1 MGSAELLQPSFVLGT
16 TGERLQVLE
25 SLCEAEIRSSLQQ
38 VHAKGIRSL
47 AVALLHSY
55 TFPYHEERI
64 QAIAREIGFTQIS
77 LSSHVMPMVKILP
90 RASTSC
96 LDAYLTP
103 IIKAY
108 LACFQAG
115 FDDHFSQVTVQFMQS
130 DGGLAAIGD
139 FVGSKAILSG
149 PAAGVIGY
157 SQTSPAPCIGFDM
170 GGTSTDVS
178 RYAGS
183 LETIYEAKIAGIQLQ
198 SPQLDITTVAAGGGS
213 RLSFKDNLMTVG
225 PESVG
230 AHPGPACY
238 RKGGAAAITDAN
250 VVLGR
255 VLPAYFPCIFGPTE
269 DLPLDKDAS
278 RSALQ
283 ALATAINEAQLTS
296 KSVEEVAMGFITV
309 ANEAMCRPIRAITRS
324 RGYDPNSHTLAC
336 FGGAGPQHACAMA
349 RALSMERITVHRY
362 SGILSAYGLALADV
376 FAEEQE
382 PCAKVLT
389 AGGLAVAE
397 VIQEVE
403 RRHGEMTVKV
413 LGKLRVQGFQAD
425 STRVEKYLHLR
436 FQGTD
441 TTLLILEPADR
452 NYVAAFT
459 QKYET
464 EHGFTLLHKEI
475 VIDDV
480 RVRGIGLTPPPTA
493 PTRTLASPASPLSTV
508 STWFDSPTGPQPLP
522 TPVYS
527 LQALAAGQ
535 KVPGPA
541 LVLNGS
547 STIVI
552 EPGCTACCCHTGDL
566 DITVGTLNRQ
576 PACAE
581 TCDVVLLSLFA
592 HRFMSIAEQM
602 GRTLQ
607 RTAISTNIKERL
619 DYSCAVFGPKGD
631 LVANAPHLPVHLGSM
646 QEAVK
651 AQIDILGE
659 QWREGEVVL
668 SNHPA
673 AGGSHLPDITVITPV
688 FSGNQAVFYVASRG
702 HHADIGGI
710 SPGSMPPF
718 SKYLYEEGFAVKS
731 LKVVEN
737 GTFQGEKLTL
747 LLTAVHPDHPT
758 SLGTRAL
765 QDNLSDIQAQ
775 ISANS
780 RGIALIHE
788 LIQEYSLPVV
798 HAYMH
803 FIQANAAES
812 VRSLL
817 RRICKER
824 PNSALVAEDYMD
836 DGTPIHLEVQINQDN
851 WTAHFDFAGTGVE
864 VLSNLNAPKSVCK
877 SAVIYSLRCLV
888 DAEIPLN
895 QGCLDPIRI
904 TIPPGSLLDP
914 SDSAAVVGGNVLTS
928 QRITDVIFKAFQAC
942 AASQGCMNN
951 LTFGDG
957 SFGYYETIC
966 GGAGAGPGW
975 HGVSGVHTHM
985 TNTRITDVEVM
996 ERRYPVL
1003 VREFSLR
1010 KGSGGKGKYAG
1021 GDGVIREI
1029 EFWRPMEVGILSER
1043 RSYRPY
1049 GLEGGESGLSGLN
1062 LLYRAAEQRTI
1073 NVGAKNSFTVLAG
1086 DRVRILTPG
1095 GGGFGLFKS

>member
-1 MGSAELLQPSFVLGT
+1 MY
-16 TGERLQVLE
+16 
-25 SLCEAEIRSSLQQ
+25 
-38 VHAKGIRSL
+38 AKGIRSL

-55 TFPYHEERI
+55 TFPDHEERV
-64 QAIAREIGFTQIS
+64 QAIAQEIGFTQIS
-77 LSSHVMPMVKILP
+77 LSSHIMPMVKILP

-157 SQTSPAPCIGFDM
+157 SQTSPSPCIGFDM

-213 RLSFKDNLMTVG
+213 KLAFHDNIMAVG

-238 RKGGAAAITDAN
+238 RKKGAAAITDAN

-255 VLPAYFPCIFGPTE
+255 ILPEYFPCIFGQTE
-269 DLPLDKDAS
+269 DLPLDKEAS
-278 RSALQ
+278 RTALQ
-283 ALATAINEAQLTS
+283 ELTDAINLSQRTS
-296 KSVEEVAMGFITV
+296 KSVEEVAMGFIRV

-349 RALSMERITVHRY
+349 RALSMEKITVHRY
-362 SGILSAYGLALADV
+362 SGILSAYGLSLANV

-382 PCAKVLT
+382 PCAKVMT
-389 AGGLAVAE
+389 AGGVVIAE
-397 VIQEVE
+397 VMQEMDGKQE
-403 RRHGEMTVKV
+403 EMSRHVKA
-413 LGKLRVQGFQAD
+413 KLLAQGFKEE
-425 STRVEKYLHLR
+425 TVRVEKYLHLR

-441 TTLLILEPADR
+441 TTLLILEPEDQD
-452 NYVAAFT
+452 YVTAFT
-459 QKYET
+459 QKYEI
-464 EHGFTLLHKEI
+464 EHGFTLLRKEI
-475 VIDDV
+475 VIDDI
-480 RVRGIGLTPPPTA
+480 RVRGIGLTPPPSIPPRTSTA
-493 PTRTLASPASPLSTV
+493 SASPLSTV

-535 KVPGPA
+535 TFTGPA

-552 EPGCTACCCHTGDL
+552 EPGCTALCSSTGDL
-566 DITVGTLNRQ
+566 DITVGALDRQ
-576 PACAE
+576 PASAE
-581 TCDVVLLSLFA
+581 VCDVVLLSLFA

-619 DYSCAVFGPKGD
+619 DYSCAIFGPKGD

-651 AQIDILGE
+651 AQIDILGG

-688 FSGNQAVFYVASRG
+688 FSGNKAVFYVASRG

-747 LLTAVHPDHPT
+747 LLTSVNPAHP
-758 SLGTRAL
+758 SCVGTRAL

-788 LIQEYSLPVV
+788 LIEEYSLPVV

-812 VRSLL
+812 VRNLL
-817 RRICKER
+817 RRICRER
-824 PNSALVAEDYMD
+824 ENSALVAEDYMD
-836 DGTPIHLEVQINQDN
+836 DGTVIRLAVEINQED
-851 WTAHFDFAGTGVE
+851 WTAHFDFTGTGFE
-864 VLSNLNAPKSVCK
+864 VLSNLNAPTSVCK

-904 TIPPGSLLDP
+904 TIPSGSILDP

-966 GGAGAGPGW
+966 GGAGAGPTWAGA
-975 HGVSGVHTHM
+975 SGVHTHM

-996 ERRYPVL
+996 ERRYPVV

-1010 KGSGGKGKYAG
+1010 RGSGGQGKYAG
-1021 GDGVIREI
+1021 GDGVVREI
-1029 EFWRPMEVGILSER
+1029 EFWRPMQVGILSER

-1049 GLEGGESGLSGLN
+1049 GLQGGEPGLPGLN
-1062 LLYRAAEQRTI
+1062 LLYKAVEQRTI
-1073 NVGAKNSFTVLAG
+1073 NVGAKNSFAVLAG
-1086 DRVRILTPG
+1086 DRFRILTPG
-1095 GGGFGLFKS
+1095 GGGFGLPNS